1 MVRFQAATNSGSPL
15 PITTV
20 PVDLIACSC
29 ICRYPHMY
37 DIYSHQYTDTEMNLE
52 RKKEVRESQQP
63 LVYLVSSVRVLILHT
78 KEYHRKH
85 E

>member
-1 MVRFQAATNSGSPL
+1 
-15 PITTV
+15 
-20 PVDLIACSC
+20 
-29 ICRYPHMY
+29 MY